1 MMEWYVAGA
10 LALGLVIAL
19 MALSV
24 PVAFAFFTV
33 SALGMLYLTGGEAGV
48 IQVVVNANASITKFA
63 FLPVPLFLLMG
74 ELFFHTKIAN
84 RVFDA
89 FDVLFGR
96 LPGRLSYLTVAGG
109 TAFAAL
115 SGTSMGNTAMLGSL
129 LVPEMTQRGYR
140 KHMAMGPILGTG
152 GLAILIPPSSLGV
165 LLGSLAKIDIGKLL
179 IAGILP
185 GLVLASLYIVLIYGM
200 VRIDPTA
207 APQYDVERV
216 SLKRKLVIICT
227 HLLPMGVVIFM
238 VIGLI
243 LLGIATP
250 TESAAFGVLGVLVL
264 AAAFRTLSWTAIV
277 KSLRGALAVTSMV
290 LLVVMASSTFSQIL
304 AFSGATSGLVSW
316 VTGLELTPVVVL
328 VLMFAILL
336 VMGMFMDQVSIML
349 LTIPIF
355 FPLAQSL
362 GFDLIWFGVVMLL
375 SLEMSGITP
384 PFGLNLFV
392 MMGVAPKGTTLGEVA
407 YAAMPYVLCG
417 ILLFVLLILAPEVA
431 LYLPSQMTAP

>member
-1 MMEWYVAGA
+1 MEWYLAGA
-10 LALGLVIAL
+10 LAIGLVILL

-24 PVAFAFFTV
+24 PVAFAFFTI
-33 SALGMLYLTGGEAGV
+33 SGLGMLYLTGGEAGI
-48 IQVVVNANASITKFA
+48 IQVAVNANASVTKFA
-63 FLPVPLFLLMG
+63 FLPIPLFLLMG
-74 ELFFHTKIAN
+74 ELFFHTKVAV

-115 SGTSMGNTAMLGSL
+115 SGTSMGNTALLGSL
-129 LVPEMTQRGYR
+129 LVPEMTDRGY
-140 KHMAMGPILGTG
+140 KKYMAMGPILGTG
-152 GLAILIPPSSLGV
+152 GLAILIPPSGLGV

-179 IAGILP
+179 IAGVLP
-185 GLVLASLYIVLIYGM
+185 GLVLATLYVLMIFAM
-200 VRIDPTA
+200 VKLDPKA
-207 APQYDVERV
+207 APQYDVAAVPLRT
-216 SLKRKLVIICT
+216 KLLMVAT
-227 HLLPMGVVIFM
+227 HLLPMGLVVFM

-264 AAAFRTLSWTAIV
+264 AAAFR
-277 KSLRGALAVTSMV
+277 SLTWQAVVRSIRGALIVTCMV

-304 AFSGATSGLVSW
+304 AFSGATSGLVAW
-316 VTGLELTPVVVL
+316 VEGLKLSPVLIL
-328 VLMFAILL
+328 VLMFGVLL

-355 FPLAQSL
+355 FPLAQSM
-362 GFDLIWFGVVMLL
+362 GFDLIWFGIVMLL

-392 MMGVAPKGTTLGEVA
+392 MMGVAPPGTSLGDVSK
-407 YAAMPYVLCG
+407 AAAPYVLCG
-417 ILLFVLLILAPEVA
+417 IFLFALLIAAPEIA
-431 LYLPSQMTAP
+431 LYLPSLMAIP

>member
-1 MMEWYVAGA
+1 MEWYLAGA
-10 LALGLVIAL
+10 LAIGLVIML

-24 PVAFAFFTV
+24 PVAFAFFTI
-33 SALGMLYLTGGEAGV
+33 SGLGMLYMTGGEAGV
-48 IQVVVNANASITKFA
+48 IQVAVNANASVTKFA
-63 FLPVPLFLLMG
+63 FLPIPLFLLMG
-74 ELFFHTKIAN
+74 ELFFHTKVAV

-115 SGTSMGNTAMLGSL
+115 SGTSMGNTALLGSL
-129 LVPEMTQRGYR
+129 LVPEMTDRGYK

-152 GLAILIPPSSLGV
+152 GLAILIPPSGLGV

-179 IAGILP
+179 IAGVLP
-185 GLVLASLYIVLIYGM
+185 GLVLATLYVLLIFGM
-200 VRIDPTA
+200 VKLDPKS
-207 APQYDVERV
+207 APQYDVETV
-216 SLKRKLVIICT
+216 PLGTKLLMIAT
-227 HLLPMGVVIFM
+227 HLLPMGLVVFM

-250 TESAAFGVLGVLVL
+250 TESAAFGVLGVIIL
-264 AAAFRTLSWTAIV
+264 AAAFRSLTWQAIV
-277 KSLRGALAVTSMV
+277 RSIRGALIVTCMV

-304 AFSGATSGLVSW
+304 AFSGATSGLVGW
-316 VTGLELTPVVVL
+316 VEGLKLSPILIL
-328 VLMFAILL
+328 VLMFAVLL

-355 FPLAQSL
+355 FPLAQSMD
-362 GFDLIWFGVVMLL
+362 FNLIWFGIVMLL

-392 MMGVAPKGTTLGEVA
+392 MMGVAPAGTTLGDVSK
-407 YAAMPYVLCG
+407 AAAPYVLCG
-417 ILLFVLLILAPEVA
+417 IILFALLILVPEIA
-431 LYLPSQMTAP
+431 LYLPSLMTVP

>member
-1 MMEWYVAGA
+1 MEWYLAGA
-10 LALGLVIAL
+10 LAIGLVLLL

-24 PVAFAFFTV
+24 PVAFAFFTI
-33 SALGMLYLTGGEAGV
+33 SGLGMLYLTGGEAGV
-48 IQVVVNANASITKFA
+48 IQVAVNANASVTKFA
-63 FLPVPLFLLMG
+63 FLPIPLFLLMG
-74 ELFFHTKIAN
+74 ELFFHTKVAV

-115 SGTSMGNTAMLGSL
+115 SGTSMGNTALLGSL
-129 LVPEMTQRGYR
+129 LVPEMTDRGYK

-152 GLAILIPPSSLGV
+152 GLAILIPPSGLGV

-179 IAGILP
+179 IAGVLP
-185 GLVLASLYIVLIYGM
+185 GLVLATLYVLMIFAM
-200 VRIDPTA
+200 VKFDPKS
-207 APQYDVERV
+207 APQYDVEAVPLRT
-216 SLKRKLVIICT
+216 KLLMVAT
-227 HLLPMGVVIFM
+227 HLLPMGLVVFM

-264 AAAFRTLSWTAIV
+264 GAAFRSLTWQAIV
-277 KSLRGALAVTSMV
+277 RSIRGALIVTCMV

-304 AFSGATSGLVSW
+304 AFSGATSGLVGW
-316 VTGLELTPVVVL
+316 VEGLKLSPIL
-328 VLMFAILL
+328 ILILMFGVLL

-355 FPLAQSL
+355 FPLAQSM
-362 GFDLIWFGVVMLL
+362 GFDLIWFGIVMLL

-392 MMGVAPKGTTLGEVA
+392 MMGVAPPGTSLGDVA
-407 YAAMPYVLCG
+407 KAAAPYVLCG
-417 ILLFVLLILAPEVA
+417 IFLFALLIAVPEIA
-431 LYLPSQMTAP
+431 LYLPSLMAIP

>member
-1 MMEWYVAGA
+1 MEWYLAGA
-10 LALGLVIAL
+10 LAIGLVLLL

-24 PVAFAFFTV
+24 PVAFAFFTI
-33 SALGMLYLTGGEAGV
+33 SGLGMLYLTGGEAGV
-48 IQVVVNANASITKFA
+48 IQVAVNANASVTKFA
-63 FLPVPLFLLMG
+63 FLPIPLFLLMG
-74 ELFFHTKIAN
+74 ELFFHTKVAV

-115 SGTSMGNTAMLGSL
+115 SGTSMGNTALLGSL
-129 LVPEMTQRGYR
+129 LVPEMTDRGYK

-152 GLAILIPPSSLGV
+152 GLAILIPPSGLGV

-179 IAGILP
+179 IAGVLP
-185 GLVLASLYIVLIYGM
+185 GLVLATLYVLMIFAM
-200 VRIDPTA
+200 VKFDPKS
-207 APQYDVERV
+207 APQYDVEAVPLRT
-216 SLKRKLVIICT
+216 KLLMVAT
-227 HLLPMGVVIFM
+227 HLLPMGLVVFM

-264 AAAFRTLSWTAIV
+264 AAVFRSLTWQAIV
-277 KSLRGALAVTSMV
+277 RSIRGALIVTCMV

-304 AFSGATSGLVSW
+304 AFSGATSGLVGW
-316 VTGLELTPVVVL
+316 VEGLKLSPIL
-328 VLMFAILL
+328 ILILMFGVLL

-355 FPLAQSL
+355 FPLAQSM
-362 GFDLIWFGVVMLL
+362 GFDLIWFGIVMLL

-392 MMGVAPKGTTLGEVA
+392 MMGVAPVGTSLGEVA
-407 YAAMPYVLCG
+407 RAAAPYVLCG
-417 ILLFVLLILAPEVA
+417 IFLFALLIILPDIA
-431 LYLPSQMTAP
+431 LYLPSLMTVP

>member
-1 MMEWYVAGA
+1 MEWYLAGA
-10 LALGLVIAL
+10 LAIGLVLLL

-24 PVAFAFFTV
+24 PVAFAFFTI
-33 SALGMLYLTGGEAGV
+33 SGLGMLYLTGGEAGV
-48 IQVVVNANASITKFA
+48 IQVAVNANASVTKFA
-63 FLPVPLFLLMG
+63 FLPIPLFLLMG
-74 ELFFHTKIAN
+74 ELFFHTKVAV

-115 SGTSMGNTAMLGSL
+115 SGTSMGNTALLGSL
-129 LVPEMTQRGYR
+129 LVPEMTDRGYK

-152 GLAILIPPSSLGV
+152 GLAILIPPSGLGV

-179 IAGILP
+179 IAGVLP
-185 GLVLASLYIVLIYGM
+185 GLVLATLYVLLIFGM
-200 VRIDPTA
+200 VKLDPKS
-207 APQYDVERV
+207 APQYDVEAVR
-216 SLKRKLVIICT
+216 LRTKLLMIAT
-227 HLLPMGVVIFM
+227 HLLPMGLVVFM

-250 TESAAFGVLGVLVL
+250 TESAAFGVLGVIVL
-264 AAAFRTLSWTAIV
+264 AAAFRSLTWQAIV
-277 KSLRGALAVTSMV
+277 RSIRGALIVTCMV

-304 AFSGATSGLVSW
+304 AFSGATSGLVGW
-316 VTGLELTPVVVL
+316 VEGLELSPIL
-328 VLMFAILL
+328 ILILMFAVLL

-355 FPLAQSL
+355 FPLAQSME
-362 GFDLIWFGVVMLL
+362 FDLIWFGIVMLL

-392 MMGVAPKGTTLGEVA
+392 MMGVAPAGTSLGDVA
-407 YAAMPYVLCG
+407 KAAAPYVLCG
-417 ILLFVLLILAPEVA
+417 IILFGLLILLPDIA
-431 LYLPSQMTAP
+431 LYLPSLMAVP